1 MLVDIVAELDELAP
15 TEFLVWVVFIM
26 LVDVEAE
33 VIMLI
38 MIEFVELL
46 LTTIKMQ
53 KLVCYEFYTT
63 F

>member
-15 TEFLVWVVFIM
+15 TEFIVWVVFIM

-46 LTTIKMQ
+46 LTTKKMQ

>member
-1 MLVDIVAELDELAP
+1 
-15 TEFLVWVVFIM
+15 M

-46 LTTIKMQ
+46 LTTKKMQ